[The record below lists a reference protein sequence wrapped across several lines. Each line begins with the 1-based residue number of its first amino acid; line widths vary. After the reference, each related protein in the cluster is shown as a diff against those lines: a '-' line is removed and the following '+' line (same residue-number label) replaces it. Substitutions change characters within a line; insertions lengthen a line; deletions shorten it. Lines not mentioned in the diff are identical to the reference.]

1 MPRNSA
7 TFVPPR
13 FAPRAPG
20 TRRAVWTDVKTTTL
34 RRIVAA
40 PHGTPVER
48 RDTPLLPSR
57 PLPAG
62 TSRGTILVLTGP
74 NAGRV
79 AVVEPHGIVVGRG
92 EEADLAVDDPAV
104 SSRHARVAAG
114 PDGGFH
120 IEDLESTNGT
130 FVAGRRVRLAPLSSG
145 DAIQL
150 GPGLKLRFTLSEET
164 DESLQR
170 RLYESSV
177 RDRLTGVFNR
187 AYFADRMMVE
197 AALARR
203 GQGAAVSLLMIDLD
217 GLKRV
222 NDRHGHLSGDR
233 ALSFVA
239 ARMASATRLGDVLAR
254 YGGDEFVVVAGRTDL
269 AEALVL
275 AERLRQVVAQVH
287 FAAGGERVTVTVS
300 IGVGCSSELQASG
313 DADPLEALIALAD
326 ERLYAAKRAGGNRVH
341 SSRIP

>member
-1 MPRNSA
+1 MKTIESVSPDHRRGPA
-7 TFVPPR
+7 TGL
-13 FAPRAPG
+13 RA
-20 TRRAVWTDVKTTTL
+20 TL
-34 RRIVAA
+34 RRVVAA
-40 PHGTPVER
+40 PRDAPAER
-48 RDTPLLPSR
+48 RDTPILPSR

-62 TSRGTILVLTGP
+62 VSRGTILVLTGP

-79 AVVEPHGIVVGRG
+79 AVVEAHGIVVGRG
-92 EEADLAVDDPAV
+92 QEADLVVDDPAV
-104 SSRHARVAAG
+104 SRRHARVAAG
-114 PDGGFH
+114 PGGGFH
-120 IEDLESTNGT
+120 IEDLGSANGT
-130 FVAGRRVRLAPLSSG
+130 FVAGRRVKLAPLSSG

-150 GPGLKLRFTLSEET
+150 GPELKLRFSLSEET

-177 RDRLTGVFNR
+177 RDALTGVFNR

-197 AALARR
+197 AAIARR
-203 GQGAAVSLLMIDLD
+203 GQGAASLLMIDLD

-239 ARMASATRLGDVLAR
+239 ARMASVTRLGDVLAR
-254 YGGDEFVVVAGRTDL
+254 YGGDEFAVVAARTDL

-275 AERLRQVVAQVH
+275 AERVRHTVAQVH

-300 IGVGCSSELQASG
+300 VGVACSSEIQAG
-313 DADPLEALIALAD
+313 DADPGDALIALAD
-326 ERLYAAKRAGGNRVH
+326 ERLYEAKRAGGNRVH
-341 SSRIP
+341 PSRAP

>member
-1 MPRNSA
+1 
-7 TFVPPR
+7 
-13 FAPRAPG
+13 
-20 TRRAVWTDVKTTTL
+20 VKSTTL
-34 RRIVAA
+34 RR
-40 PHGTPVER
+40 
-48 RDTPLLPSR
+48 LPSR

-79 AVVEPHGIVVGRG
+79 AVVEAHGIVVGRG
-92 EEADLAVDDPAV
+92 EEADLAVNDPAV

-120 IEDLESTNGT
+120 IEDLESTHGT

-203 GQGAAVSLLMIDLD
+203 GAAVSLLMIDLD

-239 ARMASATRLGDVLAR
+239 ARMAGATRLGDVLAR

-300 IGVGCSSELQASG
+300 VGVGCSSELQAGG
-313 DADPLEALIALAD
+313 DADPVEALIALAD
-326 ERLYAAKRAGGNRVH
+326 ERLHEAKRAGGNRVH
-341 SSRIP
+341 PPDPRPER